1 MPIGGLANRFNAI
14 TSAIAFC
21 KDYNIKL
28 KVLWFKDKGMGA
40 DFHSLFDLS
49 EDVEKLDI
57 EIVDAKWYHYVY
69 DRPRKRNFWLP
80 YIFQIFLFERRCYE
94 KDIVS
99 LGNSFDKILN
109 MLTQHNNVY
118 LVHCSSFYMNNLND
132 IILKKDI
139 RKRVEEVTSVF
150 SGKKMIGIHVR
161 RTDNI
166 ISIKNS
172 PLELFIKEMDKELVS
187 DENTFF
193 YVASDSLEEKN
204 RLIARYKERIITSVE
219 QPQRDTY
226 KGIVDALVELHA
238 LSKTEKIYG
247 SSYSTFS
254 NLAAQLGD
262 MELKVLSLESL

>member
-49 EDVEKLDI
+49 EDAEKLDI
-57 EIVDAKWYHYVY
+57 EIVDAKWHHYVY
-69 DRPRKRNFWLP
+69 DRPRKRNFWIP
-80 YIFQIFLFERRCYE
+80 YIFQIFLFERRSYE

-109 MLTQHNNVY
+109 ILTQHNNVY
-118 LVHCSSFYMNNLND
+118 LVHCSPFYMNNLND
-132 IILKKDI
+132 IILKRDI

-172 PLELFIKEMDKELVS
+172 PLELFIKEMDKELAS
-187 DENTFF
+187 NENTFF

-204 RLIARYKERIITSVE
+204 RLIARYKERIITSFE
-219 QPQRDTY
+219 QPQRDTC

-262 MELKVLSLESL
+262 IQLKVLSLES